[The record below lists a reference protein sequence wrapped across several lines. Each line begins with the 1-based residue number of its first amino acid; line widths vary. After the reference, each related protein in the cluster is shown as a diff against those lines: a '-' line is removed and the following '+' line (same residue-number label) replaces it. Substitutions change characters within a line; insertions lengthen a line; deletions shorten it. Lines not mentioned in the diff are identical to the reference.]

1 MSRVELKARDEM
13 TDEEFHEMLM
23 RSYRQAMRGEGMPLD
38 EAFEKMKKD

>member
-23 RSYRQAMRGEGMPLD
+23 RSYRQAMRERECRL
-38 EAFEKMKKD
+38 MKHLKK